1 MPLIY
6 NGQMQPAAQAQTDR
20 ILVAT
25 IALTVVLFVIG
36 WAFGQYGPVLIAN
49 DKCFSILR
57 CNAGFFGYDGLQHLL
72 SGFGI
77 GTFIIFLARLFPAH
91 NVLHAK
97 FWRSFLVIVALVV
110 LVSFVW
116 EMGEM
121 LSDQFSIRILHENIL
136 VPNNM
141 EQPSNIDTMG
151 DMSFSLVGGMLA
163 IAAFR
168 SKVRVKET
176 GQ

>member
-1 MPLIY
+1 MLSTAIL
-6 NGQMQPAAQAQTDR
+6 AA
-20 ILVAT
+20 VA
-25 IALTVVLFVIG
+25 LFIIG
-36 WAFGQYGPVLIAN
+36 WAFGQYGPILIAN
-49 DKCFSILR
+49 DKCFQILR

-77 GTFIIFLARLFPAH
+77 ATIVIWLALRFPAH

-97 FWRSFLVIVALVV
+97 FWRSFIVIIALVIF
-110 LVSFVW
+110 VSFIW

-121 LSDQFSIRILHENIL
+121 LSDQFSIRILHENIV

-151 DMSFSLVGGMLA
+151 DMTFSLVGGVIA
-163 IAAFR
+163 IGAFR
-168 SKVRVKET
+168 SKVKMK
-176 GQ
+176 QIAQ